1 MTIKP
6 FQSIRTET
14 AWYRVLQHIGSGGNG
29 VVFLVTCTCGQ
40 YRGEIFA
47 MKVFSKIL
55 DEKRKERFLAEVKFM
70 KDKHHPSIM
79 RQYDEGVFIQGDAEF
94 PFVIME
100 YLPYTLEEGIK
111 KGIDIS
117 DALLYSLQL
126 LSAVKYIHEHDIVHR
141 DIKPGNIFINNHSA
155 ILGDFGLIKK
165 IDNDVES
172 DADEIKGYFAM
183 PCFYRTPELIGY
195 AKGECPVCK
204 ESDVFQLGLVLFHM
218 FTSKYPLQPTKDLL
232 SEIKIKNLY
241 IPECGFEK
249 CIASTLWAM
258 VEINKDKRI
267 TIERALEQFNL
278 TFESYCKTKM
288 TQDKFFA

>member
-1 MTIKP
+1 MCY
-6 FQSIRTET
+6 SILE
-14 AWYRVLQHIGSGGNG
+14 VGGNG

-40 YRGEIFA
+40 YQGEIFA

-111 KGIDIS
+111 KGYCIS

-141 DIKPGNIFINNHSA
+141 DINQ
-155 ILGDFGLIKK
+155 
-165 IDNDVES
+165 
-172 DADEIKGYFAM
+172 
-183 PCFYRTPELIGY
+183 
-195 AKGECPVCK
+195 GE
-204 ESDVFQLGLVLFHM
+204 
-218 FTSKYPLQPTKDLL
+218 
-232 SEIKIKNLY
+232 Y
-241 IPECGFEK
+241 IY
-249 CIASTLWAM
+249 
-258 VEINKDKRI
+258 
-267 TIERALEQFNL
+267 Q
-278 TFESYCKTKM
+278 
-288 TQDKFFA
+288 